1 MLWSRATALALTCS
15 IVLLSSCGF
24 APLYRHQSD
33 SAGLFS
39 HFAAIEIASIESRRG
54 QKLRNRLQDRLTP
67 DGQPS
72 EPLYKLIITINVTR
86 NDVVILKDATSTFAK
101 ITLRAQY
108 RLKNLNKAQIVT
120 SGTTVAT
127 TGFNITQSEYVNI
140 QAENGAQS
148 RLAEQISMNIEKLL
162 ALFLK
167 SAINKD

>member
-1 MLWSRATALALTCS
+1 MLWSKATALALTCS

-148 RLAEQISMNIEKLL
+148 RLAEQISMKIEKLL